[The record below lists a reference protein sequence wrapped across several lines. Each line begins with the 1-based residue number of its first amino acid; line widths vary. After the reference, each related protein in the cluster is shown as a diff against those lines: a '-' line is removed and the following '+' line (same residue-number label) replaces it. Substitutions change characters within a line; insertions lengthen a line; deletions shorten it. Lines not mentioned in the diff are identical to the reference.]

1 MRIVRLFPFA
11 CAAFMMSA
19 CASEN
24 DDKGGDTNAEGK
36 AQYMAVNI
44 VSVGTNGSRAAGD
57 KYENGLPK
65 EGHIKDVRFYFYNQ
79 DGSPY
84 ILDWNKTNW
93 IEPYDKIS
101 DGQQN
106 TTGGNITQ
114 ETNSVLVFKPATGNS
129 APYSVIA
136 VVNAESLGNTLTNS
150 LGKGTQ
156 ELNSLLKTIEDKQFY
171 KVNITAGTTT
181 PTTNYDKAA
190 SAENFVMTSSVYLK
204 DGEPQCQTFVS
215 GHVYN
220 NADEAKNKPIDIY
233 VERVVAKVTADVDET
248 NWSLGNGTNWAN
260 TKYGKVVGKTT
271 NGTDVY
277 AVIEGWNVA
286 DENATAMLEKQIDKT
301 WTTEGLGFANDNPW
315 NTNDYHRCFWEKSTE
330 AGATGNDLINYSY
343 KTIAGNTLKNV
354 VYTLPNTL
362 QTAPTEKYNNKLTK
376 FIVAA
381 TLRYQNPTTKKWDN
395 VEICR
400 YKGIEYIGQN
410 AVLDVIGS
418 ESGIYVKK
426 AGSTTY
432 TSLGHDQLKFTKD
445 KTSGA
450 EDYKA
455 IAVVDGAKVNVSELY
470 TKDVTTGIYTNVA
483 SLDNVNQA
491 IQKENADVRASG
503 KAYYYIPIR
512 HLGTAEKKPA
522 YYGVVR
528 NHVYQITIS
537 DMQGFGTPV
546 VKEDETII
554 PTKPEYDETYLAA
567 KIKVLSWRIV
577 KQNADLDYSK

>member
-1 MRIVRLFPFA
+1 
-11 CAAFMMSA
+11 MMSA

-44 VSVGTNGSRAAGD
+44 VSVGTNGSRAAE
-57 KYENGLPK
+57 YENGLEK
-65 EGHIKDVRFYFYNQ
+65 ESQIKDVRFYFFNQ

-84 ILDWNKTNW
+84 ILGGTKTNW
-93 IEPYDKIS
+93 ATPYENIDNGK
-101 DGQQN
+101 QN
-106 TTGGNITQ
+106 TEGGNITQ
-114 ETNSVLVFKPATGNS
+114 ETNSVLVFKPETGNS

-136 VVNAESLGNTLTNS
+136 VVNAESLGNSLTNS

-156 ELNSLLKTIEDKQFY
+156 ELNSLLTTIKDNQFY

-181 PTTNYDKAA
+181 PKTNYDKAA
-190 SAENFVMTSSVYLK
+190 LAENFVMTSSVYLK
-204 DGEPQCQTFVS
+204 DREPQCQTLVS
-215 GHVYN
+215 GHVYDK
-220 NADEAKNKPIDIY
+220 ADEAKKDPIDIY
-233 VERVVAKVTADVDET
+233 VERVVAKVTADVDKT
-248 NWSLGNGTNWAN
+248 NWNLGDGTNWAN
-260 TKYGKVVGKTT
+260 NKYGKVVGKTT
-271 NGTDVY
+271 NGTDVF

-286 DENATAMLEKQIDKT
+286 DENATAMLEKQIDKN

-343 KTIAGNTLKNV
+343 TTIAGNTLKNV

-362 QTAPTEKYNNKLTK
+362 QTATTEKYSNKLTK

-381 TLRYQNPTTKKWDN
+381 TLRYQNPTTKTWED

-450 EDYKA
+450 KDYKA
-455 IAVVDGAKVNVSELY
+455 IAAVDDNKVNVSELY
-470 TKDVTTGIYTNVA
+470 TKDETTGKYTNVA
-483 SLDNVNQA
+483 SLNFVNKA

-503 KAYYYIPIR
+503 KTYYYIPIR
-512 HLGTAEKKPA
+512 HLGTAEARQA

-554 PTKPEYDETYLAA
+554 PTKPEYDDTYLAA
-567 KIKVLSWRIV
+567 KINVLSWRV
-577 KQNADLDYSK
+577 VNQKADLDYSK

>member
-1 MRIVRLFPFA
+1 
-11 CAAFMMSA
+11 MMSA

-24 DDKGGDTNAEGK
+24 DDKGGDIIAEGK

-44 VSVGTNGSRAAGD
+44 VSVGTNGSRAAEYD
-57 KYENGLPK
+57 HGLEK
-65 EGHIKDVRFYFYNQ
+65 ESTVDNVRFYFFNS

-84 ILDWNKTNW
+84 ILKNNADRNW
-93 IEPYDKIS
+93 VVPTQTIEDEKDKP
-101 DGQQN
+101 N
-106 TTGGNITQ
+106 ANVTKITK
-114 ETNSVLVFKPATGNS
+114 SIIVFQPENGNS
-129 APYSVIA
+129 APYSVVA
-136 VVNAESLGNTLTNS
+136 VVNAKSLETGATNTLGNDKKS
-150 LGKGTQ
+150 L
-156 ELNSLLKTIEDKQFY
+156 SDLLSSVQAKQFY
-171 KVNITAGTTT
+171 DLNGSTA
-181 PTTNYDKAA
+181 TTNYGKAND
-190 SAENFVMTSSVYLK
+190 SKNFVMTNSVYLK
-204 DGEPQCQTFVS
+204 DDAQQCQTFVS
-215 GHVYN
+215 GNVYKT
-220 NADEAKNKPIDIY
+220 ADEAKQKPVDIY
-233 VERVVAKVTADVDET
+233 VERVVAKVTADVDKT
-248 NWSLGNGTNWAN
+248 NWNLGDGTNWNN

-301 WTTEGLGFANDNPW
+301 WTTDGLGFATDNPW
-315 NTNDYHRCFWEKSTE
+315 NTNDYHRCFWEQSTE

-343 KTIAGNTLKNV
+343 TTIAGNKLKNV

-362 QTAPTEKYNNKLTK
+362 QTATLATEKYNNKLTK

-381 TLRYQNPTTKKWDN
+381 TLRYLNPTTNTWEN

-426 AGSTTY
+426 AGSSTY

-450 EDYKA
+450 KDYKA
-455 IAVVDGAKVNVSELY
+455 IAAVDGDKVNVSELY
-470 TKDVTTGIYTNVA
+470 TKDNTTGNYTNVA
-483 SLDNVNQA
+483 SLDFVNKA

-503 KAYYYIPIR
+503 KTYYYIPIR
-512 HLGTAEKKPA
+512 HLGTTETKQA

-528 NHVYQITIS
+528 NHFYQITIS

-554 PTKPEYDETYLAA
+554 PTKPEYDDTYLAA
-567 KIKVLSWRIV
+567 KINVLSWRVV
-577 KQNADLDYSK
+577 KQGADLDYNK

>member
-1 MRIVRLFPFA
+1 MRIVKLFPFA

-44 VSVGTNGSRAAGD
+44 VSVGTNGSRAAE
-57 KYENGLPK
+57 YENGLEK
-65 EGHIKDVRFYFYNQ
+65 ESQIKDVRFYFFNQ

-84 ILDWNKTNW
+84 ILGGTKTNW
-93 IEPYDKIS
+93 ATPYENIDNGK
-101 DGQQN
+101 QN
-106 TTGGNITQ
+106 TEGGNITQ
-114 ETNSVLVFKPATGNS
+114 ETNSVLVFKPETGNS

-136 VVNAESLGNTLTNS
+136 VVNAESLGNSLTNS

-156 ELNSLLKTIEDKQFY
+156 ELNSLLTTIKDNQFY

-181 PTTNYDKAA
+181 PKTNYDKAA
-190 SAENFVMTSSVYLK
+190 LAENFVMTSSVYLK
-204 DGEPQCQTFVS
+204 DREPQCQTLVS
-215 GHVYN
+215 GHVYDK
-220 NADEAKNKPIDIY
+220 ADEAKKDPIDIY
-233 VERVVAKVTADVDET
+233 VERVVAKVTADVDKT
-248 NWSLGNGTNWAN
+248 NWNLGDGTNWAN
-260 TKYGKVVGKTT
+260 NKYGKVVGKTT
-271 NGTDVY
+271 NGTDVF

-286 DENATAMLEKQIDKT
+286 DENATAMLEKQIDKN

-343 KTIAGNTLKNV
+343 TTIAGNTLKNV

-362 QTAPTEKYNNKLTK
+362 QTATTEKYSNKLTK

-381 TLRYQNPTTKKWDN
+381 TLRYQNPTTKTWED

-450 EDYKA
+450 KDYKA
-455 IAVVDGAKVNVSELY
+455 IAAVDDNKVNVSELY
-470 TKDVTTGIYTNVA
+470 TKDKTTGKYTNVA
-483 SLDNVNQA
+483 SLNFVNKA

-503 KAYYYIPIR
+503 KTYYYIPIR
-512 HLGTAEKKPA
+512 HLGTTEAKQT

-554 PTKPEYDETYLAA
+554 PTKPEYDDTYLAA
-567 KIKVLSWRIV
+567 KINVLSWRV
-577 KQNADLDYSK
+577 VNQKADLDYSK

>member
-1 MRIVRLFPFA
+1 MRIVKLFPFA

-44 VSVGTNGSRAAGD
+44 VSVGTNGSRAAD
-57 KYENGLPK
+57 YDHGLPK
-65 EGHIKDVRFYFYNQ
+65 ESTVDNVRFYFFNS

-84 ILDWNKTNW
+84 LLKNNADKNW
-93 IEPYDKIS
+93 VEPTQAIEDEQGTPNENVTKITKS
-101 DGQQN
+101 
-106 TTGGNITQ
+106 II
-114 ETNSVLVFKPATGNS
+114 VFQPENGNS
-129 APYSVIA
+129 APYSVVA
-136 VVNAESLGNTLTNS
+136 VVNARSLETSATNTLGNDKKS
-150 LGKGTQ
+150 L
-156 ELNSLLKTIEDKQFY
+156 SDLLSSVQAKQFY
-171 KVNITAGTTT
+171 DLNNGSTA
-181 PTTNYDKAA
+181 TTNYGKAA
-190 SAENFVMTSSVYLK
+190 DSKNFVMTNSVYLK
-204 DGEPQCQTFVS
+204 DDAQQCQTFVS
-215 GHVYN
+215 GNVYKT
-220 NADEAKNKPIDIY
+220 ADEAKAKPVDIY
-233 VERVVAKVTADVDET
+233 VERVVAKVTADVDKT
-248 NWSLGNGTNWAN
+248 NNNWHLGNGTNWEN

-301 WTTEGLGFANDNPW
+301 WTTDGLGFATDNPW
-315 NTNDYHRCFWEKSTE
+315 NTNDYHRCFWEESTV

-343 KTIAGNTLKNV
+343 TTIAGNTLGTV

-362 QTAPTEKYNNKLTK
+362 QTATTEIYKNKLTK

-381 TLRYQNPTTKKWDN
+381 KLRYLNPTTNTWEY

-450 EDYKA
+450 KDYKA
-455 IAVVDGAKVNVSELY
+455 IAAVDGDKVNVRELY
-470 TKDVTTGIYTNVA
+470 TKDETTGNYTNVA
-483 SLDNVNQA
+483 SLNIVNNA

-503 KAYYYIPIR
+503 KTYYYIPIR
-512 HLGTAEKKPA
+512 HLGTTEAKQA

-537 DMQGFGTPV
+537 DMKGFGTPV

-554 PTKPEYDETYLAA
+554 PTKPEYDDTYLAA
-567 KIKVLSWRIV
+567 KINVLSWRVV
-577 KQNADLDYSK
+577 KQDADLDYNK

>member
-1 MRIVRLFPFA
+1 MRIVKLFPFA

-44 VSVGTNGSRAAGD
+44 VSVGTNGSRAAEYD
-57 KYENGLPK
+57 HGLPN
-65 EGHIKDVRFYFYNQ
+65 ESTVDNVRFYFFNS

-84 ILDWNKTNW
+84 LLKNNADKNW
-93 IEPYDKIS
+93 VVPTQKIEDEQKEPNVNVTKITKS
-101 DGQQN
+101 
-106 TTGGNITQ
+106 II
-114 ETNSVLVFKPATGNS
+114 VFQPENGNS
-129 APYSVIA
+129 APYSVVA
-136 VVNAESLGNTLTNS
+136 VVNANSLETNATNTLGNDKKS
-150 LGKGTQ
+150 L
-156 ELNSLLKTIEDKQFY
+156 SDLLSSVQAKQFY
-171 KVNITAGTTT
+171 DLNDGSTA
-181 PTTNYDKAA
+181 TTNYDKAKD
-190 SAENFVMTSSVYLK
+190 SKDFVMTNSVYLK
-204 DGEPQCQTFVS
+204 DDAQQCQTFVS

-220 NADEAKNKPIDIY
+220 NADDAKNKPIDIY
-233 VERVVAKVTADVDET
+233 VERVVAKVTADVDKT
-248 NWSLGNGTNWAN
+248 NNNWHLGDGTNWAN

-301 WTTEGLGFANDNPW
+301 WTTDGLGFATDNPW
-315 NTNDYHRCFWEKSTE
+315 NTNDYHRCFWEESTV

-343 KTIAGNTLKNV
+343 TTIAGNTLGTV

-362 QTAPTEKYNNKLTK
+362 QTATTEKYKNKLTK

-381 TLRYQNPTTKKWDN
+381 TLRYLNPTTNTWES

-410 AVLDVIGS
+410 AVLDVLGS

-450 EDYKA
+450 KDYKA
-455 IAVVDGAKVNVSELY
+455 IAAVDGDKVNVSELY
-470 TKDVTTGIYTNVA
+470 TKDETTGNYTNVA
-483 SLDNVNQA
+483 SFNIVNNA
-491 IQKENADVRASG
+491 IQKENADVRADG
-503 KAYYYIPIR
+503 KTYYYIPIR

-537 DMQGFGTPV
+537 DMKGFGTPV

-554 PTKPEYDETYLAA
+554 PTKPEYDDTYLAA
-567 KIKVLSWRIV
+567 KINVLSWRVV
-577 KQNADLDYSK
+577 KQDADLDYNK

>member
-1 MRIVRLFPFA
+1 MRIVKLFPFA

-44 VSVGTNGSRAAGD
+44 VSVGTNGSRAAEYD
-57 KYENGLPK
+57 HGLPN
-65 EGHIKDVRFYFYNQ
+65 ESTVDNVRFYFFNS

-84 ILDWNKTNW
+84 LLKNNADKNW
-93 IEPYDKIS
+93 VVPTQKIEDEQKEPNVNVTKITKS
-101 DGQQN
+101 
-106 TTGGNITQ
+106 II
-114 ETNSVLVFKPATGNS
+114 VFQPENGNS
-129 APYSVIA
+129 APYSVVA
-136 VVNAESLGNTLTNS
+136 VVNANSLETNATNTLGNDKKS
-150 LGKGTQ
+150 L
-156 ELNSLLKTIEDKQFY
+156 SDLLSSVQAKQFY
-171 KVNITAGTTT
+171 DLNDGSTA
-181 PTTNYDKAA
+181 TTNYDKAKD
-190 SAENFVMTSSVYLK
+190 SKDFVMTNSVYLK
-204 DGEPQCQTFVS
+204 DDAQQCQTFVS

-220 NADEAKNKPIDIY
+220 NADDAKNKPIDIY
-233 VERVVAKVTADVDET
+233 VERVVAKVTADVDKT
-248 NWSLGNGTNWAN
+248 NNNWHLGDGTNWAN

-301 WTTEGLGFANDNPW
+301 WTTDGLGFATDNPW
-315 NTNDYHRCFWEKSTE
+315 NTNDYHRCFWEESTV

-343 KTIAGNTLKNV
+343 TTIAGNTLGTV

-362 QTAPTEKYNNKLTK
+362 QTATTEKYKNKLTK

-381 TLRYQNPTTKKWDN
+381 TLRYLNPTTNTWES

-450 EDYKA
+450 KDYKA
-455 IAVVDGAKVNVSELY
+455 IAAVDGDKVNVSELY
-470 TKDVTTGIYTNVA
+470 TKDETTGNYTNVA
-483 SLDNVNQA
+483 SFNIVNNA
-491 IQKENADVRASG
+491 IQKENADVRADG
-503 KAYYYIPIR
+503 KTYYYIPIR

-537 DMQGFGTPV
+537 DMKGFGTPV

-554 PTKPEYDETYLAA
+554 PTKPEYDDTYLAA
-567 KIKVLSWRIV
+567 KINVLSWRVV
-577 KQNADLDYSK
+577 KQDADLDYNK

>member
-44 VSVGTNGSRAAGD
+44 VSVGTNGSRATD
-57 KYENGLPK
+57 YENGLPK
-65 EGHIKDVRFYFYNQ
+65 ESTVDNVRFYFFNS

-84 ILDWNKTNW
+84 LLKNNADKNW
-93 IEPYDKIS
+93 VEPTQAIEDEQGTPNENVTKITKS
-101 DGQQN
+101 
-106 TTGGNITQ
+106 II
-114 ETNSVLVFKPATGNS
+114 VFQPENGNS
-129 APYSVIA
+129 APYSVVA
-136 VVNAESLGNTLTNS
+136 VVNARSLETSATNTLGNDKKS
-150 LGKGTQ
+150 L
-156 ELNSLLKTIEDKQFY
+156 SDLLSSVQAKQFY
-171 KVNITAGTTT
+171 DLNDGSTA
-181 PTTNYDKAA
+181 TTNYDKAKD
-190 SAENFVMTSSVYLK
+190 SKDFVMTNSVYLK
-204 DGEPQCQTFVS
+204 DDAQQCQTFVS

-220 NADEAKNKPIDIY
+220 NADDAKNKPIDIY
-233 VERVVAKVTADVDET
+233 VERVVAKVTADVDKT
-248 NWSLGNGTNWAN
+248 NWNLGNGTNWDN
-260 TKYGKVVGKTT
+260 NKYGKVVGKTT

-286 DENATAMLEKQIDKT
+286 DENATAMLEKQIDKN
-301 WTTEGLGFANDNPW
+301 WTTDGLGFANDNPW

-343 KTIAGNTLKNV
+343 TTIAGNTLGTV

-362 QTAPTEKYNNKLTK
+362 QTATTEKYKNKLTK

-381 TLRYQNPTTKKWDN
+381 TLRYQNPTTKTWKN

-400 YKGIEYIGQN
+400 YKGIEYIGQD

-418 ESGIYVKK
+418 ESEIYVKK

-450 EDYKA
+450 KDYKA
-455 IAVVDGAKVNVSELY
+455 IAAVDGDKVNVSELY
-470 TKDVTTGIYTNVA
+470 TKDKTTGKYTNVA
-483 SLDNVNQA
+483 SLNIVNQA
-491 IQKENADVRASG
+491 IQKENADVRANG
-503 KAYYYIPIR
+503 KTYYYIPIR
-512 HLGTAEKKPA
+512 HLGTTEAKQA

-537 DMQGFGTPV
+537 DMKGFGTPV

-554 PTKPEYDETYLAA
+554 PTKPEYDDTYLAA
-567 KIKVLSWRIV
+567 KINVLSWRVV
-577 KQNADLDYSK
+577 KQDADLDYNK

>member
-11 CAAFMMSA
+11 CAALMMSA

-24 DDKGGDTNAEGK
+24 DDKGGDIIAEGK

-44 VSVGTNGSRAAGD
+44 VSVGTNGSRAAEYD
-57 KYENGLPK
+57 HGLEK
-65 EGHIKDVRFYFYNQ
+65 ESTVDNVRFYFFNS

-84 ILDWNKTNW
+84 ILKNNADRNW
-93 IEPYDKIS
+93 VVPTQTIEDEKDKPN
-101 DGQQN
+101 DN
-106 TTGGNITQ
+106 VTKITK
-114 ETNSVLVFKPATGNS
+114 SIIVFQPENGNS
-129 APYSVIA
+129 APYSVVA
-136 VVNAESLGNTLTNS
+136 VVNAKSLETGATNTLGNDKKS
-150 LGKGTQ
+150 L
-156 ELNSLLKTIEDKQFY
+156 SDLLSSVQAKQFY
-171 KVNITAGTTT
+171 DLNGSTA
-181 PTTNYDKAA
+181 TTNYGKAND
-190 SAENFVMTSSVYLK
+190 SKNFVMTNSVYLK
-204 DGEPQCQTFVS
+204 DDAQQCQTFVS
-215 GHVYN
+215 GNVYKT
-220 NADEAKNKPIDIY
+220 ADEAKQKPVDIY
-233 VERVVAKVTADVDET
+233 VERVVAKVTADVDKT
-248 NWSLGNGTNWAN
+248 NNNWRLGNGTDWEN

-286 DENATAMLEKQIDKT
+286 DENATAKLEKQIDKT
-301 WTTEGLGFANDNPW
+301 WTTDGLGFATDNPW

-343 KTIAGNTLKNV
+343 TTIAGNKLKNV

-362 QTAPTEKYNNKLTK
+362 QTATTEKYNNKLTK

-381 TLRYQNPTTKKWDN
+381 TLRYQNPTTKTWEK

-450 EDYKA
+450 KDYKA
-455 IAVVDGAKVNVSELY
+455 IAAVDGDKVNVSELY
-470 TKDVTTGIYTNVA
+470 TKDNTTGNYTNVA
-483 SLDNVNQA
+483 SLDIVNNA

-503 KAYYYIPIR
+503 KTYYYIPIR
-512 HLGTAEKKPA
+512 HLGTTETKPA

-554 PTKPEYDETYLAA
+554 PTKPEYDDTYLAA
-567 KIKVLSWRIV
+567 KINVLSWRVV
-577 KQNADLDYSK
+577 KQNADLDYNK

>member
-11 CAAFMMSA
+11 CAALMMSA

-24 DDKGGDTNAEGK
+24 DDKGGDIIAEGK

-44 VSVGTNGSRAAGD
+44 VSVGTNGSRAAEYD
-57 KYENGLPK
+57 HGLEK
-65 EGHIKDVRFYFYNQ
+65 ESTVDNVRFYFFNS

-84 ILDWNKTNW
+84 ILKNNADRNW
-93 IEPYDKIS
+93 VVPTQTIEDEKDKP
-101 DGQQN
+101 N
-106 TTGGNITQ
+106 ANVTKITK
-114 ETNSVLVFKPATGNS
+114 SIIVFQPENGNS
-129 APYSVIA
+129 APYSVVA
-136 VVNAESLGNTLTNS
+136 VVNAKSLETGATNTLGNDKKS
-150 LGKGTQ
+150 L
-156 ELNSLLKTIEDKQFY
+156 SDLLSSVQAKQFY
-171 KVNITAGTTT
+171 DLNGSTA
-181 PTTNYDKAA
+181 TTNYGKAND
-190 SAENFVMTSSVYLK
+190 SKNFVMTNSVYLK
-204 DGEPQCQTFVS
+204 DDAQQCQTFVS
-215 GHVYN
+215 GNVYKT
-220 NADEAKNKPIDIY
+220 ADEAKQKPVDIY
-233 VERVVAKVTADVDET
+233 VERVVAKVTADVDKT
-248 NWSLGNGTNWAN
+248 NWNLGDGTNWNN

-301 WTTEGLGFANDNPW
+301 WTTDGLGFATDNPW
-315 NTNDYHRCFWEKSTE
+315 NTNDYHRCFWEQSTE

-343 KTIAGNTLKNV
+343 TTIAGNKLKNV

-362 QTAPTEKYNNKLTK
+362 QTATLATEKYNNKLTK

-381 TLRYQNPTTKKWDN
+381 TLRYLNPTTNTWEN

-426 AGSTTY
+426 AGSSTY

-450 EDYKA
+450 KDYKA
-455 IAVVDGAKVNVSELY
+455 IAAVDGDKVNVSELY
-470 TKDVTTGIYTNVA
+470 TKDNTTGNYTNVA
-483 SLDNVNQA
+483 SLDFVNKA

-503 KAYYYIPIR
+503 KTYYYIPIR
-512 HLGTAEKKPA
+512 HLGTTETKQA

-528 NHVYQITIS
+528 NHFYQITIS

-554 PTKPEYDETYLAA
+554 PTKPEYDDTYLAA
-567 KIKVLSWRIV
+567 KINVLSWRVV
-577 KQNADLDYSK
+577 KQGADLDYNK

>member
-1 MRIVRLFPFA
+1 
-11 CAAFMMSA
+11 MMSA

-24 DDKGGDTNAEGK
+24 DDKGGDIIAEGK

-44 VSVGTNGSRAAGD
+44 VSVGTNGSRAAEYD
-57 KYENGLPK
+57 HGLEK
-65 EGHIKDVRFYFYNQ
+65 ESTVDNVRFYFFNS

-84 ILDWNKTNW
+84 ILKNNADRNW
-93 IEPYDKIS
+93 VVPTQTIEDEKDKP
-101 DGQQN
+101 N
-106 TTGGNITQ
+106 ENVTKITK
-114 ETNSVLVFKPATGNS
+114 SIIVFQPENGNS
-129 APYSVIA
+129 APYSVVA
-136 VVNAESLGNTLTNS
+136 VVNAKSLETGAPNSLGNDKKS
-150 LGKGTQ
+150 L
-156 ELNSLLKTIEDKQFY
+156 SDLLFSVQAKQFY
-171 KVNITAGTTT
+171 DLNGSTA
-181 PTTNYDKAA
+181 TTNYGKAND
-190 SAENFVMTSSVYLK
+190 SKSFVMTNSVYLK
-204 DGEPQCQTFVS
+204 DGAQQCQTFVS
-215 GHVYN
+215 GNVYKT
-220 NADEAKNKPIDIY
+220 ADEAKQKPVDIY
-233 VERVVAKVTADVDET
+233 VERVVAKVKADVDKT
-248 NWSLGNGTNWAN
+248 NWNLGDGANWDN

-301 WTTEGLGFANDNPW
+301 WTTDGLGFATDNPW
-315 NTNDYHRCFWEKSTE
+315 NTNDYHRCFWEQSTE

-343 KTIAGNTLKNV
+343 TTIAGNTLGTV

-362 QTAPTEKYNNKLTK
+362 QTATLATEKYNNKLTK

-381 TLRYQNPTTKKWDN
+381 TLRYKNPTTNTWEN

-450 EDYKA
+450 KDYKA
-455 IAVVDGAKVNVSELY
+455 IAAVDGDKVNVSELY
-470 TKDVTTGIYTNVA
+470 TKDNTTGNYTNVA
-483 SLDNVNQA
+483 SLDFVNKA

-503 KAYYYIPIR
+503 KTYYYIPIR
-512 HLGTAEKKPA
+512 HLGTTETKQA

-528 NHVYQITIS
+528 NHFYQITIS

-554 PTKPEYDETYLAA
+554 PTKPEYDDTYLAA
-567 KIKVLSWRIV
+567 KINVLSWRVV
-577 KQNADLDYSK
+577 KQGADLDYNK

>member
-1 MRIVRLFPFA
+1 
-11 CAAFMMSA
+11 MMSA

-44 VSVGTNGSRAAGD
+44 VSVGTNGSRAAE
-57 KYENGLPK
+57 YEDGL
-65 EGHIKDVRFYFYNQ
+65 EQESTVDNVRFYFFNS

-84 ILDWNKTNW
+84 LLKNYADKNW
-93 IEPYDKIS
+93 VEPTQKIEDEQKEPNVNVTKITKS
-101 DGQQN
+101 
-106 TTGGNITQ
+106 II
-114 ETNSVLVFKPATGNS
+114 VFQPKNGNS
-129 APYSVIA
+129 APYSVVA
-136 VVNAESLGNTLTNS
+136 VVNANSLETNATNTLGNDKKS
-150 LGKGTQ
+150 L
-156 ELNSLLKTIEDKQFY
+156 SDLLSSVQAKQFY
-171 KVNITAGTTT
+171 DLNDGSTA
-181 PTTNYDKAA
+181 TTNYGKAKD
-190 SAENFVMTSSVYLK
+190 SKDFVMTNSVYLK
-204 DGEPQCQTFVS
+204 DDAQQCQTFVS

-220 NADEAKNKPIDIY
+220 NADDAKNKPIDIY
-233 VERVVAKVTADVDET
+233 VERVVAKVTADVDKT
-248 NWSLGNGTNWAN
+248 NKNWRLGDGTNWAN

-343 KTIAGNTLKNV
+343 TTIAGNTLGTV

-362 QTAPTEKYNNKLTK
+362 QTATNEKYSNKLTK

-381 TLRYQNPTTKKWDN
+381 TLRYQNPTTNTWEK

-455 IAVVDGAKVNVSELY
+455 IAAVDGDKVNVNELY
-470 TKDVTTGIYTNVA
+470 TKDETTGNYTNVA
-483 SLDNVNQA
+483 SLDIVNNA
-491 IQKENADVRASG
+491 IQKENADVRAGG
-503 KAYYYIPIR
+503 KTYYYIPIR

-554 PTKPEYDETYLAA
+554 PTKPEYDDTYLAA
-567 KIKVLSWRIV
+567 KINVLSWRIV

>member
-44 VSVGTNGSRAAGD
+44 VSVGTNGSRAAE
-57 KYENGLPK
+57 YENGLEK
-65 EGHIKDVRFYFYNQ
+65 ESQIKDVRFYFFNQ

-84 ILDWNKTNW
+84 ILGGTKTNW
-93 IEPYDKIS
+93 ATPYENIDNGKQ
-101 DGQQN
+101 D
-106 TTGGNITQ
+106 TEGGNITQ
-114 ETNSVLVFKPATGNS
+114 ETNSVLVFKPETGNS

-136 VVNAESLGNTLTNS
+136 VVNAGSLGNTLTKS
-150 LGKGTQ
+150 LGDGTQ
-156 ELNSLLKTIEDKQFY
+156 ELNSLLTTIEDNQFY
-171 KVNITAGTTT
+171 KVNITAGSTT

-204 DGEPQCQTFVS
+204 DREPQCQTLVS
-215 GHVYN
+215 GHVYDK
-220 NADEAKNKPIDIY
+220 ADEAKKDPIDIY
-233 VERVVAKVTADVDET
+233 VERVVAKVTADVDKT
-248 NWSLGNGTNWAN
+248 NWSLGDGTNWDN
-260 TKYGKVVGKTT
+260 NKYGKVVGKTT
-271 NGTDVY
+271 NGTEVY

-286 DENATAMLEKQIDKT
+286 DENATAMLEKQIDKN
-301 WTTEGLGFANDNPW
+301 WTTDGLGFANDNPW

-343 KTIAGNTLKNV
+343 TTIAGNTLGTV

-362 QTAPTEKYNNKLTK
+362 QTATTEKYKNKLTK

-381 TLRYQNPTTKKWDN
+381 TLRYQNPTTKTWEN

-418 ESGIYVKK
+418 ESDIYVKK

-450 EDYKA
+450 KDYKA
-455 IAVVDGAKVNVSELY
+455 IAAVNGAKVDVRELY
-470 TKDVTTGIYTNVA
+470 TKDKTTGKYTNVA
-483 SLDNVNQA
+483 SLDFVNKA

-503 KAYYYIPIR
+503 KTYYYIPIR
-512 HLGTAEKKPA
+512 HLGTTEAKQA

-554 PTKPEYDETYLAA
+554 PTKPEYDDTYLAA

>member
-1 MRIVRLFPFA
+1 MRIVKLFPFA

-44 VSVGTNGSRAAGD
+44 VSVGTNGSRAAD
-57 KYENGLPK
+57 YDHGLPK
-65 EGHIKDVRFYFYNQ
+65 ESTVDNVRFYFFNS

-84 ILDWNKTNW
+84 LLKNNADKNW
-93 IEPYDKIS
+93 VEPTQAIEDEQGTPNENVTKITKS
-101 DGQQN
+101 
-106 TTGGNITQ
+106 II
-114 ETNSVLVFKPATGNS
+114 VFQPENGNS
-129 APYSVIA
+129 APYSVVA
-136 VVNAESLGNTLTNS
+136 VVNARSLETSATNTLGNDKKS
-150 LGKGTQ
+150 L
-156 ELNSLLKTIEDKQFY
+156 SDLLSSVQAKQFY
-171 KVNITAGTTT
+171 DLNNGSTA
-181 PTTNYDKAA
+181 TTNYGKAA
-190 SAENFVMTSSVYLK
+190 DSKNFVMTNSVYLK
-204 DGEPQCQTFVS
+204 DDAQQCQTFVS
-215 GHVYN
+215 GNVYKT
-220 NADEAKNKPIDIY
+220 ADEAKAKPVDIY
-233 VERVVAKVTADVDET
+233 VERVVAKVTADVDKTNKKWKLGDET
-248 NWSLGNGTNWAN
+248 NWEN

-271 NGTDVY
+271 NGTEVY

-330 AGATGNDLINYSY
+330 AGATGNDLINYTY
-343 KTIAGNTLKNV
+343 KTIADNPLGTV

-362 QTAPTEKYNNKLTK
+362 QTATTEKYNNKLTK

-381 TLRYQNPTTKKWDN
+381 KLRYLNPTTNTWKN

-450 EDYKA
+450 KDYKA
-455 IAVVDGAKVNVSELY
+455 IAAVDGDKVNVNELY
-470 TKDVTTGIYTNVA
+470 TKDETTGNYTNVA
-483 SLDNVNQA
+483 SLDIVNKA

-503 KAYYYIPIR
+503 KTYYYIPIR
-512 HLGTAEKKPA
+512 HLGTAEAKQG

-537 DMQGFGTPV
+537 DMKGFGTPV

-554 PTKPEYDETYLAA
+554 PTEPEYDDTFLAA
-567 KIKVLSWRIV
+567 KIKVLSWRVV

>member
-11 CAAFMMSA
+11 CAALMMSA

-24 DDKGGDTNAEGK
+24 DDKGGDIIAEGK

-44 VSVGTNGSRAAGD
+44 VSVGTNGSRAAEYD
-57 KYENGLPK
+57 HGLEK
-65 EGHIKDVRFYFYNQ
+65 ESTVDNVRFYFFNS

-84 ILDWNKTNW
+84 ILKNNADRNW
-93 IEPYDKIS
+93 VVPTQTIEDEKDKP
-101 DGQQN
+101 N
-106 TTGGNITQ
+106 VNVTKITK
-114 ETNSVLVFKPATGNS
+114 SIIVFQPENGNS
-129 APYSVIA
+129 APYSVVA
-136 VVNAESLGNTLTNS
+136 VVNAKSLETGATNTLGNDKKS
-150 LGKGTQ
+150 L
-156 ELNSLLKTIEDKQFY
+156 SDLLSSVQAKQFY
-171 KVNITAGTTT
+171 DLNGSTAI
-181 PTTNYDKAA
+181 TNYGKAND
-190 SAENFVMTSSVYLK
+190 SKNFVMTNSVYLK
-204 DGEPQCQTFVS
+204 DDAQQCQTFVS
-215 GHVYN
+215 GNVYKT
-220 NADEAKNKPIDIY
+220 ADEAKQKPVDIY
-233 VERVVAKVTADVDET
+233 VERVVAKVTADVDKT
-248 NWSLGNGTNWAN
+248 NWNLGDGTNWNN

-301 WTTEGLGFANDNPW
+301 WTTDGLGFATDNPW
-315 NTNDYHRCFWEKSTE
+315 NTNDYHRCFWEQSTE

-343 KTIAGNTLKNV
+343 TTIAGNKLKNV

-362 QTAPTEKYNNKLTK
+362 QTATLATEKYNNKLTK

-381 TLRYQNPTTKKWDN
+381 TLRYLNPTTNTWEN

-426 AGSTTY
+426 AGSSTY

-450 EDYKA
+450 KDYKA
-455 IAVVDGAKVNVSELY
+455 IAAVDGDKVNVSELY
-470 TKDVTTGIYTNVA
+470 TKDNTTGNYTNVA
-483 SLDNVNQA
+483 SLDFVNKA

-503 KAYYYIPIR
+503 KTYYYIPIR
-512 HLGTAEKKPA
+512 HLGTTETKQA

-528 NHVYQITIS
+528 NHFYQITIS

-554 PTKPEYDETYLAA
+554 PTKPEYDDTYLAA
-567 KIKVLSWRIV
+567 KINVLSWRVV
-577 KQNADLDYSK
+577 KQGADLDYNK

>member
-11 CAAFMMSA
+11 CAALMMSA

-24 DDKGGDTNAEGK
+24 DDKGGDIIAEGK

-44 VSVGTNGSRAAGD
+44 VSVGTNGSRAAEYD
-57 KYENGLPK
+57 HGLEK
-65 EGHIKDVRFYFYNQ
+65 ESTVDNVRFYFFNS

-84 ILDWNKTNW
+84 ILKNNADRNW
-93 IEPYDKIS
+93 VVPTQTIEDEKDKP
-101 DGQQN
+101 N
-106 TTGGNITQ
+106 ENVTKITK
-114 ETNSVLVFKPATGNS
+114 SIIVFQPENGNS
-129 APYSVIA
+129 APYSVVA
-136 VVNAESLGNTLTNS
+136 VVNAKSLETGATNTLGNDKKS
-150 LGKGTQ
+150 L
-156 ELNSLLKTIEDKQFY
+156 SDLLFSVQAKQFY
-171 KVNITAGTTT
+171 DLNGSTA
-181 PTTNYDKAA
+181 TTNYGKAND
-190 SAENFVMTSSVYLK
+190 SKNFVMTNSVYLK
-204 DGEPQCQTFVS
+204 DGAQQCQTFVS
-215 GHVYN
+215 GNVYKT
-220 NADEAKNKPIDIY
+220 ADEAKQKPVDIY
-233 VERVVAKVTADVDET
+233 VERVVAKVKADVDKT
-248 NWSLGNGTNWAN
+248 NWNLGDGTNWDN

-301 WTTEGLGFANDNPW
+301 WTTDGLGFATDNSW
-315 NTNDYHRCFWEKSTE
+315 NTNDYHRCFWEQSTE

-343 KTIAGNTLKNV
+343 TTIAGNTLGTV

-362 QTAPTEKYNNKLTK
+362 QTATLATEKYNNKLTK

-381 TLRYQNPTTKKWDN
+381 TLRYKNPTTNTWEN

-450 EDYKA
+450 KDYKA
-455 IAVVDGAKVNVSELY
+455 IAAVDGDKVNVSELY
-470 TKDVTTGIYTNVA
+470 TKDNTTGNYTNVA
-483 SLDNVNQA
+483 SLDFVNKA

-503 KAYYYIPIR
+503 KTYYYIPIR
-512 HLGTAEKKPA
+512 HLGTTETKQA

-528 NHVYQITIS
+528 NHFYQITIS

-554 PTKPEYDETYLAA
+554 PTKPEYDDTYLAA
-567 KIKVLSWRIV
+567 KINVLSWRVV
-577 KQNADLDYSK
+577 KQGADLDYNK

>member
-1 MRIVRLFPFA
+1 MRIVKIFPFA

-44 VSVGTNGSRAAGD
+44 VSVGTNGSRAAEYD
-57 KYENGLPK
+57 HGLEK
-65 EGHIKDVRFYFYNQ
+65 ESTVDNVRFYFFNS

-84 ILDWNKTNW
+84 LLKNNADKNW
-93 IEPYDKIS
+93 VEP
-101 DGQQN
+101 
-106 TTGGNITQ
+106 TQ
-114 ETNSVLVFKPATGNS
+114 EIEDEQEKPNENVTKITKSIIVFQPENGNS
-129 APYSVIA
+129 APYSVVA
-136 VVNAESLGNTLTNS
+136 VVNAKSLETGATNTLGNDKKS
-150 LGKGTQ
+150 L
-156 ELNSLLKTIEDKQFY
+156 SDLLSSVQAKQFY
-171 KVNITAGTTT
+171 DLNGSTAI
-181 PTTNYDKAA
+181 TNYGKAND
-190 SAENFVMTSSVYLK
+190 SKNFVMTNSVYLK
-204 DGEPQCQTFVS
+204 DGAQQCQTFVS
-215 GHVYN
+215 GNVYKT
-220 NADEAKNKPIDIY
+220 AEDAKAKPVDIY
-233 VERVVAKVTADVDET
+233 VERVVAKVTADVDKT
-248 NWSLGNGTNWAN
+248 NWKLGDGTNWNN

-271 NGTDVY
+271 NGTNVY

-301 WTTEGLGFANDNPW
+301 WTTDGLGFATDNPW
-315 NTNDYHRCFWEKSTE
+315 NTNDYHRCFWEQSTE

-343 KTIAGNTLKNV
+343 TTIAGNKLKNV

-362 QTAPTEKYNNKLTK
+362 QTATTEKYKNKLTK

-381 TLRYQNPTTKKWDN
+381 TLRYQNPTTKKWED

-450 EDYKA
+450 KDYKA
-455 IAVVDGAKVNVSELY
+455 IAAVDGDKVNVSELY
-470 TKDVTTGIYTNVA
+470 TKDNTTGNYTNVA
-483 SLDNVNQA
+483 SLDDVNEA

-503 KAYYYIPIR
+503 KTYYYIPIR
-512 HLGTAEKKPA
+512 HLGTAETKPA

-546 VKEDETII
+546 VKDDETII
-554 PTKPEYDETYLAA
+554 PTKPEYDDTYLAA
-567 KIKVLSWRIV
+567 KINVLSWRVV
-577 KQNADLDYSK
+577 KQDADLDYNK

>member
-1 MRIVRLFPFA
+1 MRIVKLFPFA

-44 VSVGTNGSRAAGD
+44 VSVGTNGSRATEYD
-57 KYENGLPK
+57 HGLPN
-65 EGHIKDVRFYFYNQ
+65 ESTVDNVRFYFFNS

-84 ILDWNKTNW
+84 LLKNNADQNW
-93 IEPYDKIS
+93 VEPTQKIEDEQKEPNVNVTKITKS
-101 DGQQN
+101 
-106 TTGGNITQ
+106 II
-114 ETNSVLVFKPATGNS
+114 VFQPKNGNS
-129 APYSVIA
+129 APYSVVA
-136 VVNAESLGNTLTNS
+136 VVNANSLETNATNTLGNDKKS
-150 LGKGTQ
+150 L
-156 ELNSLLKTIEDKQFY
+156 SDLLSSVQAKQFY
-171 KVNITAGTTT
+171 DLNDGSTA
-181 PTTNYDKAA
+181 TTNYGKAKD
-190 SAENFVMTSSVYLK
+190 SKDFVMTNSVYLK
-204 DGEPQCQTFVS
+204 DDAQQCQTFVS

-220 NADEAKNKPIDIY
+220 NADDAKNKPIDIY
-233 VERVVAKVTADVDET
+233 VERVVAKVTADVDKT
-248 NWSLGNGTNWAN
+248 NKNWRLGNGTNWEN

-301 WTTEGLGFANDNPW
+301 WTTDGLGFATDNPW
-315 NTNDYHRCFWEKSTE
+315 NTNDYHRCFWEESTV

-343 KTIAGNTLKNV
+343 TTVAGNTLGTV

-362 QTAPTEKYNNKLTK
+362 QTATTEKYKNKLTK

-381 TLRYQNPTTKKWDN
+381 KLRYLNPTTNTWEN

-450 EDYKA
+450 KDYKA
-455 IAVVDGAKVNVSELY
+455 IAAVDGDKVNVSELY
-470 TKDVTTGIYTNVA
+470 TKDETTGIYTNVA
-483 SLDNVNQA
+483 SLDFVNKA

-503 KAYYYIPIR
+503 KTYYYIPIR
-512 HLGTAEKKPA
+512 HLGTAEAKQA

-537 DMQGFGTPV
+537 DMKGFGTPV

-554 PTKPEYDETYLAA
+554 PTKPEYDDTYLAA
-567 KIKVLSWRIV
+567 KINVLSWRVV
-577 KQNADLDYSK
+577 KQNADLDYNK

>member
-1 MRIVRLFPFA
+1 MRIVKLFPFA

-44 VSVGTNGSRAAGD
+44 VSVGTNGSRAAEYD
-57 KYENGLPK
+57 HGLPN
-65 EGHIKDVRFYFYNQ
+65 ESTVDNVRFYFFNS

-84 ILDWNKTNW
+84 LLKNNADKNW
-93 IEPYDKIS
+93 VVPTQKIEDEQKEPNVNVTKITKS
-101 DGQQN
+101 IIGFQPEN
-106 TTGGNITQ
+106 
-114 ETNSVLVFKPATGNS
+114 GNS
-129 APYSVIA
+129 APYSVVA
-136 VVNAESLGNTLTNS
+136 VVNANSLETNATNTLGNDKKS
-150 LGKGTQ
+150 L
-156 ELNSLLKTIEDKQFY
+156 SDLLSSVQAKQFY
-171 KVNITAGTTT
+171 DLNDGSTA
-181 PTTNYDKAA
+181 TTNYDKAKD
-190 SAENFVMTSSVYLK
+190 SKDFVMTNSVYLK
-204 DGEPQCQTFVS
+204 DDAQQCQTFVS

-220 NADEAKNKPIDIY
+220 NADDAKNKPIDIY
-233 VERVVAKVTADVDET
+233 VERVVAKVTADVDKT
-248 NWSLGNGTNWAN
+248 NNNWHLGDGTNWAN

-301 WTTEGLGFANDNPW
+301 WTTDGLGFATDNPW
-315 NTNDYHRCFWEKSTE
+315 NTNDYHRCFWEESTV

-343 KTIAGNTLKNV
+343 TTIAGNTLGTV

-362 QTAPTEKYNNKLTK
+362 QTATTEKYKNKLTK

-381 TLRYQNPTTKKWDN
+381 TLRYLNPTTNTWES

-450 EDYKA
+450 KDYKA
-455 IAVVDGAKVNVSELY
+455 IAAVDGDKVNVSELY
-470 TKDVTTGIYTNVA
+470 TKDETTGNYTNVA
-483 SLDNVNQA
+483 SFNIVNNA
-491 IQKENADVRASG
+491 IQKENADVRADG
-503 KAYYYIPIR
+503 KTYYYIPIR

-537 DMQGFGTPV
+537 DMKGFGTPV

-554 PTKPEYDETYLAA
+554 PTKPEYDDTYLAA
-567 KIKVLSWRIV
+567 KINVLSWRVV
-577 KQNADLDYSK
+577 KQDADLDYNK

>member
-11 CAAFMMSA
+11 CAALMMSA

-24 DDKGGDTNAEGK
+24 DDKGGDIIAEGK

-44 VSVGTNGSRAAGD
+44 VSVGTNGSRAAEYD
-57 KYENGLPK
+57 HGLEK
-65 EGHIKDVRFYFYNQ
+65 ESTVDNVRFYFFNS

-84 ILDWNKTNW
+84 ILKNNADRNW
-93 IEPYDKIS
+93 VVPTQTIEDEKDKPNENVTKITKS
-101 DGQQN
+101 
-106 TTGGNITQ
+106 NI
-114 ETNSVLVFKPATGNS
+114 VFQPENGNS
-129 APYSVIA
+129 APYSVVA
-136 VVNAESLGNTLTNS
+136 VVNAKSLETGATNTLGNDKKS
-150 LGKGTQ
+150 L
-156 ELNSLLKTIEDKQFY
+156 SDLLSSVQAKQFY
-171 KVNITAGTTT
+171 DLNGSTA
-181 PTTNYDKAA
+181 TTNYGKAND
-190 SAENFVMTSSVYLK
+190 SKNFVMTNSVYLK
-204 DGEPQCQTFVS
+204 DDAQQCQTFVS
-215 GHVYN
+215 GNVYKT
-220 NADEAKNKPIDIY
+220 ADEAKQKPVDIY
-233 VERVVAKVTADVDET
+233 VERVVAKVTADVDKT
-248 NWSLGNGTNWAN
+248 NKNWRLGNGTDWDN

-271 NGTDVY
+271 NGTEVF

-301 WTTEGLGFANDNPW
+301 WTTDGLGFATDNPW
-315 NTNDYHRCFWEKSTE
+315 NTNDYHRCFWEQSTE

-343 KTIAGNTLKNV
+343 TTIAGNKLKNV

-362 QTAPTEKYNNKLTK
+362 QTATTEKYNNKLTK

-381 TLRYQNPTTKKWDN
+381 TLRYQNPTTNTWEK

-426 AGSTTY
+426 AGSSTY

-450 EDYKA
+450 KDYKA
-455 IAVVDGAKVNVSELY
+455 IAAVDGDKVNVSELY
-470 TKDVTTGIYTNVA
+470 TKDNTTGNYTNVA
-483 SLDNVNQA
+483 SLDFVNKA

-503 KAYYYIPIR
+503 KTYYYIPIR
-512 HLGTAEKKPA
+512 HLGTDDTKQA

-528 NHVYQITIS
+528 NHFYQITIS

-554 PTKPEYDETYLAA
+554 PTKPEYDDTYLAA
-567 KIKVLSWRIV
+567 KINVLSWRVV
-577 KQNADLDYSK
+577 KQDADLDYNK

>member
-1 MRIVRLFPFA
+1 M
-11 CAAFMMSA
+11 
-19 CASEN
+19 
-24 DDKGGDTNAEGK
+24 TN
-36 AQYMAVNI
+36 
-44 VSVGTNGSRAAGD
+44 
-57 KYENGLPK
+57 
-65 EGHIKDVRFYFYNQ
+65 
-79 DGSPY
+79 
-84 ILDWNKTNW
+84 
-93 IEPYDKIS
+93 
-101 DGQQN
+101 
-106 TTGGNITQ
+106 
-114 ETNSVLVFKPATGNS
+114 
-129 APYSVIA
+129 
-136 VVNAESLGNTLTNS
+136 
-150 LGKGTQ
+150 
-156 ELNSLLKTIEDKQFY
+156 
-171 KVNITAGTTT
+171 
-181 PTTNYDKAA
+181 
-190 SAENFVMTSSVYLK
+190 SVYLK
-204 DGEPQCQTFVS
+204 DGAQQCQTFVS
-215 GHVYN
+215 GNVYKT
-220 NADEAKNKPIDIY
+220 ADEAKQKPVDIY
-233 VERVVAKVTADVDET
+233 VERVVAKVKADVDKT
-248 NWSLGNGTNWAN
+248 NWNLGDGTNWDN

-301 WTTEGLGFANDNPW
+301 WTTDGLGFATDNPW
-315 NTNDYHRCFWEKSTE
+315 NTNDYHRCFWEQSTE

-343 KTIAGNTLKNV
+343 TTIAGNTLGTV

-362 QTAPTEKYNNKLTK
+362 QTATLATEKYNNKLTK

-381 TLRYQNPTTKKWDN
+381 TLRYKNPTTNTWEN

-450 EDYKA
+450 KDYKA
-455 IAVVDGAKVNVSELY
+455 IAAVDGDKVNVSELY
-470 TKDVTTGIYTNVA
+470 TKDNTTGNYTNVA
-483 SLDNVNQA
+483 SLDFVNKA

-503 KAYYYIPIR
+503 KTYYYIPIR
-512 HLGTAEKKPA
+512 HLGTTETKQA

-528 NHVYQITIS
+528 NHFYQITIS

-554 PTKPEYDETYLAA
+554 PTKPEYDDTYLAA
-567 KIKVLSWRIV
+567 KINVLSWRVV
-577 KQNADLDYSK
+577 KQGADLDYNK

>member
-44 VSVGTNGSRAAGD
+44 VSVGTNGSRAAEYD
-57 KYENGLPK
+57 HGLEK
-65 EGHIKDVRFYFYNQ
+65 ESTVDNVRFYFFNS

-84 ILDWNKTNW
+84 ILKNNADRNW
-93 IEPYDKIS
+93 VVPTQTIEDEKDTPNENVTKITKS
-101 DGQQN
+101 
-106 TTGGNITQ
+106 II
-114 ETNSVLVFKPATGNS
+114 VFQPENGNS
-129 APYSVIA
+129 APYSVVA
-136 VVNAESLGNTLTNS
+136 VVNAKSLETGATNTLGNDKKS
-150 LGKGTQ
+150 L
-156 ELNSLLKTIEDKQFY
+156 SDLLFSVQAKQFY
-171 KVNITAGTTT
+171 DLNGSTA
-181 PTTNYDKAA
+181 TTNYGKAND
-190 SAENFVMTSSVYLK
+190 SKNFVMTNSVYLK
-204 DGEPQCQTFVS
+204 DGAQQCQTFVS
-215 GHVYN
+215 GNVYKT
-220 NADEAKNKPIDIY
+220 ADEAKAKPVDIY
-233 VERVVAKVTADVDET
+233 VERVVAKVTADVDKT
-248 NWSLGNGTNWAN
+248 NNNWRLGNGTDWEN

-301 WTTEGLGFANDNPW
+301 WTTDGLGFATDNPW
-315 NTNDYHRCFWEKSTE
+315 NTNDYHRCFWEQSTE

-343 KTIAGNTLKNV
+343 TTIAGNKLKNV

-362 QTAPTEKYNNKLTK
+362 QTATTEKYKNKLTK

-381 TLRYQNPTTKKWDN
+381 TLRYQNPTTNTWED

-450 EDYKA
+450 KDYKA
-455 IAVVDGAKVNVSELY
+455 IAAVDGDKVNVSELY
-470 TKDVTTGIYTNVA
+470 TKDETTGIYTNVA
-483 SLDNVNQA
+483 SLNNVNKA

-503 KAYYYIPIR
+503 MTYYYIPIR
-512 HLGTAEKKPA
+512 HLGTTEAKQA

-546 VKEDETII
+546 VKKDETII
-554 PTKPEYDETYLAA
+554 PTKPEYDDTYLAA
-567 KIKVLSWRIV
+567 KINVLSWRVV
-577 KQNADLDYSK
+577 KQDADLDYNK